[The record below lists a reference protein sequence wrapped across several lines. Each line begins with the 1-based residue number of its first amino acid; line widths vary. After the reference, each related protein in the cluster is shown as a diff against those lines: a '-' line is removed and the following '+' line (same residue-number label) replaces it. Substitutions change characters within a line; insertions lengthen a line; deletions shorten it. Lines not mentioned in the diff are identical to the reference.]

1 MSEETDRL
9 RLLLG
14 EQIPEGGNEQ
24 DTFFTELQVQ
34 SLLDNNGNS
43 MNLAAVE
50 GWTMKMARYARLID
64 MDEAGAA
71 RKLSQKYRQAREMS
85 NFFIKLSD
93 NGAAV
98 SAATFRAKARVANLD
113 ESDTDSIAAA
123 GTPFSGYSEHIREYP
138 TKRFLLPAVLG

>member
-1 MSEETDRL
+1 MSEATDRL

-14 EQIPEGGNEQ
+14 EPIPEGGDEQ
-24 DTFFTELQVQ
+24 DTFFTNAQVEA
-34 SLLDNNGNS
+34 LLTDNGDS

-71 RKLSQKYRQAREMS
+71 RKLSQKYRQAREMT
-85 NFFIKLSD
+85 NFFIKTVND
-93 NGAAV
+93 ANAV
-98 SAATFRAKARVANLD
+98 SATTFRAKAKVANLD
-113 ESDTDSIAAA
+113 ESCKDVVA

-138 TKRFLLPAVLG
+138 TKRFLLPAVLQ

>member
-14 EQIPEGGNEQ
+14 EPIPEGGDEQ

-34 SLLDNNGNS
+34 SLLDNNNDS

-85 NFFIKLSD
+85 NFFIKLTD
-93 NGAAV
+93 NASAV

-113 ESDTDSIAAA
+113 DSDKPCVE

-138 TKRFLLPAVLG
+138 TKRFLLPAILG